1 MGVKPQISPWNPPL
15 SRGPFLSRDPGVD
28 TEAGVRLRV
37 EPVHPEGHQE
47 GRKQEGGDGG
57 SAGTQSDTGHQA
69 CVQALSRLPAE
80 ERPGVGLEA
89 TVATVK
95 QQTAKFKAQL
105 FHFIIPVTCSKLKS
119 QLFPVCAVGKRTV
132 PVTVVRIRWVSVCQ
146 AQARA
151 NHTPLISIPPPSRG
165 PSNPSIC
172 YCSEAQV
179 NSFMRK
185 LGGVLAHG
193 GNDSVPSGAY
203 SP

>member
-80 ERPGVGLEA
+80 ERLGWGLKPQLPQLNS
-89 TVATVK
+89 K
-95 QQTAKFKAQL
+95 Q
-105 FHFIIPVTCSKLKS
+105 PSSKLS
-119 QLFPVCAVGKRTV
+119 SSTLL
-132 PVTVVRIRWVSVCQ
+132 S
-146 AQARA
+146 
-151 NHTPLISIPPPSRG
+151 L
-165 PSNPSIC
+165 
-172 YCSEAQV
+172 
-179 NSFMRK
+179 
-185 LGGVLAHG
+185 
-193 GNDSVPSGAY
+193 
-203 SP
+203 